1 MSSPFN
7 PLSIILSLIM
17 AGFGIAFSY
26 FYSMGSEANLE
37 DEVDLEDLPPMPG
50 EKRIPRRDEEI

>member
-1 MSSPFN
+1 
-7 PLSIILSLIM
+7 M